1 MIMKKLTLLIS
12 CLLAAPCFSAVVA
25 TPYTKYRS
33 LADSPWYAAVAA
45 GDDLV
50 YSYHDYG
57 GAAYR
62 QPRVTSIPDGY
73 GMYEDFEESGTFPWM
88 TVSNEDYYSRSVDID
103 DGVLDYQGRGQS
115 LGVYILQFGLSI
127 QFTPTATGSLPKWFG
142 FASVGSAGNPYL
154 EILGV
159 DNSLTTVS
167 LTSLVAWQNTPGPIP
182 PNSIRDYF
190 AGFISDV
197 EIQSVTVRGS
207 LLIDH
212 FQYGYGA
219 GPIPEPSAALLLGAG
234 LVLGLSRR
242 KRRAS

>member
-1 MIMKKLTLLIS
+1 MIMKTLLSLVS
-12 CLLAAPCFSAVVA
+12 CLLSAPSFSAVVA

-33 LADSPWYAAVAA
+33 LADSPWYAAVAT
-45 GDDLV
+45 GDSLV
-50 YSYHDYG
+50 YDYHTYSGSYTKE
-57 GAAYR
+57 
-62 QPRVTSIPDGY
+62 PRVTSIPDGY
-73 GMYEDFEESGTFPWM
+73 GMYENFEESGTFPWM
-88 TVSNEDYYSRSVDID
+88 TVSNEDYHSYSVDID

-115 LGVYILQFGLSI
+115 IGARIPQFGLAI

-142 FASVGSAGNPYL
+142 FVSVGSAGTPYL

-167 LTSLVAWQNTPGPIP
+167 LTSLVMLQNAPGPIP
-182 PNSIRDYF
+182 PNTVRDYF

-197 EIQSVTVRGS
+197 GVQSVTLRGS
-207 LLIDH
+207 LRIDH

-219 GPIPEPSAALLLGAG
+219 GPIPEPSALMLLGAG

-242 KRRAS
+242 KR